1 MKSLERLK
9 FWNIIITILCNGGGM
24 GTRGLRVG
32 VRLCSGSQRTE
43 IQVGVVDDGVWWSH
57 WLVCEGKNNK
67 IWDL

>member
-1 MKSLERLK
+1 
-9 FWNIIITILCNGGGM
+9 M